1 MGINKFKGIDNIK
14 LPVEL
19 SNNYGNV
26 DGLSL
31 QNLFYARNGYFPS
44 CFLFDYVARTNG
56 DYTFDTLKMSKYLV
70 ENVSED
76 ENVEIST
83 YYTKILGDKDD
94 KTELGFCIIL
104 NKSKIYARFEKR
116 VNESYILYS
125 NDCPDEF
132 EKFLE
137 MVLQFYVA
145 PTGEGN
151 VCWRICSSQG
161 GYYLEKSNTKCPQNF
176 DVAKLYNESFVAED
190 EKIRKFIEEREKSG
204 LVILHGEKGTGKS
217 SYIKYLIK
225 TFPDRKFVFVSP
237 GLIRLLGEPVFGS
250 FLETLSEHVIIL
262 EDCESAIQDR
272 RSMTSNA
279 EAVALI
285 LNMTDGILADDLNMK
300 FICTFNEDL
309 KNIDPALLRKGR
321 CISKYEFKPLEKE
334 KAQALL
340 NERGIEAVINKPM
353 VLSDIFH
360 WEDSD
365 YQTKKNDII

>member
-1 MGINKFKGIDNIK
+1 MGVNKFKGIQNIK
-14 LPVEL
+14 LPIEQ
-19 SNNYGNV
+19 SENYGNV

-31 QNLFYARNGYFPS
+31 QNLFYARNGVFPS
-44 CFLFDYVARTNG
+44 CFLFDYEARTNG
-56 DYTFDTLKMSKYLV
+56 DYTFDTIKMSKYLI
-70 ENVSED
+70 ENLPED

-83 YYTKILGDKDD
+83 YYTKILGSKDD
-94 KTELGFCIIL
+94 TTELGFCIIL

-125 NDCPDEF
+125 NDYPEEF

-137 MVLQFYVA
+137 MVLQFYV
-145 PTGEGN
+145 PPVGEEN
-151 VCWRICSSQG
+151 TCWRICSSQG

-176 DVAKLYNESFVAED
+176 DVSKLYNDSFLAED
-190 EKIRKFIEEREKSG
+190 EKIKKFIEENEKSG

-217 SYIKYLIK
+217 SYIKHLINK
-225 TFPDRKFVFVSP
+225 YPERKFVFVSP
-237 GLIRLLGEPVFGS
+237 GLIRLLGEPQFGS

-262 EDCESAIQDR
+262 EDCEAAIQDR
-272 RSMTSNA
+272 RSANSNA

-321 CISKYEFKPLEKE
+321 CISKYEFKPLDKE

-340 NERGIEAVINKPM
+340 KERGIEALIDKPM

-360 WEDSD
+360 WEDTD
-365 YQTKKNDII
+365 YQTKKTSMI

>member
-145 PTGEGN
+145 PTGEEN

-176 DVAKLYNESFVAED
+176 DVAKLYNDSFIAED